1 MKAINIVLLYTLTS
15 FVDSENC
22 RITLRQDSVI
32 CDCQSQY
39 RKLIP
44 QHCPKNTTE
53 LLLAN
58 NNLGILHGLAFAR
71 YTQLRNLDVSS
82 CNITAIEKSA
92 FGNLLFLELLN
103 LFYNPIQMFRSNVFA
118 SIGGLQYLSISHYL
132 LSTYPK
138 DSWSDFINL
147 TTVMTNGGL
156 SNGTFAPVFSAM
168 KRLNYFRHFWDY
180 DKSILHNDTFTS
192 FKNISL
198 KTLQLSGKLRRIEKS
213 TFLPLRVLSSLLFSD
228 MNTLILSNTLQSFYV
243 FNDRHMEVIGL
254 NSVFYNYGEY
264 IITPELFQYIG
275 NICLKSLSL
284 RGNQL
289 KLIDGSAIQKMKYKN
304 CLENLDLADNDFDIH
319 QMMVITYY
327 TLFSNLKRIDL
338 FQCDGNRHVKMVHYH
353 YRTRTKSLY
362 FPDHQAKLDNQSNYR
377 KSDFSLSLPS
387 SLEFIN
393 ASFIGDQSGHSLN
406 SITFTGIK
414 HMKMFD
420 LASTTLEDCNYTF
433 KGLENVEVLN
443 VSNFKC
449 QVLNYRILRSC
460 VNLQQLIMH
469 SSSLGTG
476 LENDH
481 QGVFLKDLKSLQL
494 IDFARNEFK
503 SQFSKLAFQSQLQS
517 LRFLILEGNMFTIMP
532 IYLAGFNQLT
542 FLDIRNNKILYLTN
556 KETNDIERGYT
567 KLKGPLAILLEGNP
581 FVCNCDSLNFVKWLF
596 NTRVKLDR
604 HGNYSCLLYDGSFT
618 TTYEVY
624 KMKQDVE
631 NHCSTTSY
639 RGWMIISI
647 LLFVVILVV
656 IIVIVGFRYRNHL
669 KTFCLERIIKPCQ
682 SDYQKIE

>member
-1 MKAINIVLLYTLTS
+1 MKAINIVLLYTLIS
-15 FVDSENC
+15 LVDSDNC
-22 RITLRQDSVI
+22 GITIRQGSVI

-44 QHCPKNTTE
+44 DHCPKNTTE

-92 FGNLLFLELLN
+92 FGNLLFLESLN

-118 SIGGLQYLSISHYL
+118 SIGGLQYLSISHNL

-138 DSWSDFINL
+138 DSWSDLLNL

-168 KRLNYFRHFWDY
+168 KR
-180 DKSILHNDTFTS
+180 
-192 FKNISL
+192 
-198 KTLQLSGKLRRIEKS
+198 
-213 TFLPLRVLSSLLFSD
+213 
-228 MNTLILSNTLQSFYV
+228 
-243 FNDRHMEVIGL
+243 
-254 NSVFYNYGEY
+254 
-264 IITPELFQYIG
+264 
-275 NICLKSLSL
+275 
-284 RGNQL
+284 GNQL
-289 KLIDGSAIQKMKYKN
+289 KLIDGSAIQKMKYKH

-338 FQCDGNRHVKMVHYH
+338 FQCDGNRHVKMVDYH

-449 QVLNYRILRSC
+449 HVLNYRILRSC

-481 QGVFLKDLKSLQL
+481 QGVFLKDLKSLQH

-532 IYLAGFNQLT
+532 IYLAEFNQLS

-556 KETNDIERGYT
+556 KETNDIERAYT

-618 TTYEVY
+618 TTYQVY
-624 KMKQDVE
+624 KMNQDVE